1 MKPKPQIRDEA
12 ITGLEDATRAI
23 RVSEATRL
31 ECLARGYR
39 AVTGGEMARRAFIAE
54 AALALGLS
62 APRVESMLGLAVL
75 LADEYRDTAALAR
88 TGDLS
93 LRHAEIITDAGMVIT
108 NVTAT
113 GVDPAATA
121 VALEQDKLAEERRHA
136 YEQEILPHAL
146 ELTPNRLRPVAK
158 RLAERWA
165 VEPIEARQAR
175 EAKKRRVTVVQLG
188 EGMAEL
194 RAYLPAVQAL
204 GLYDHLTRVGRAVK
218 RGLIP
223 APASPDAVTATAG
236 SVESGSIDPAAA
248 GGAGAAAVDGVEGA
262 GRHAHAPD
270 TRGLDELRADAFY
283 SLLSRDPFDASEAA
297 AHSTGAELHGR
308 VQLVLTAAGVDA
320 LLKTHGGT
328 ITRDSHTPAGGVK
341 CELKGYGPIDI
352 ESVKPLIA
360 GRKQWDLVT
369 VCTHT
374 GTVIRIDTYRPN
386 KSQERFLAARDGHCR
401 FPGCV
406 SPVYR
411 SEIDHTI
418 DAALGGPT
426 ATDNL
431 AHLCRSHHAL
441 KGNSDWTVRQLE
453 GGVLEW
459 TAPSGRTHIDRP
471 RDLLPEH
478 RASRRTP
485 QRKVRFQPAA
495 KRAAVK
501 EPELHPF

>member
-1 MKPKPQIRDEA
+1 MKAKPQIRDEA

-23 RVSEATRL
+23 RVAEASRL
-31 ECLARGYR
+31 EHLARGYA
-39 AVTGGEMARRAFIAE
+39 AVTGGEMATRAYITE
-54 AALALGLS
+54 AALALGVS
-62 APRVESMLGLAVL
+62 EPRVASMLGLAVFL
-75 LADEYRDTAALAR
+75 IDTYRDTHALVL
-88 TGDLS
+88 TGEIS

-113 GVDPAATA
+113 GVDQAAIA
-121 VALEQDKLAEERRHA
+121 LALEQDKLAEQRRHA
-136 YEQEILPHAL
+136 YEQEVLVYAR

-165 VEPIEARQAR
+165 VEPIEVRQAR

-204 GLYDHLTRVGRAVK
+204 GLYDRLTRMGRAVK

-223 APASPDAVTATAG
+223 APASPDAVTPGAEQ
-236 SVESGSIDPAAA
+236 SEPAALEA
-248 GGAGAAAVDGVEGA
+248 GQPGEAGKAA
-262 GRHAHAPD
+262 D

-283 SLLSRDPFDASEAA
+283 ALLSRDPFDAAEAA
-297 AHSTGAELHGR
+297 AHNTGADLQGR

-320 LLKTHGGT
+320 LLATHGGT
-328 ITRDSHTPAGGVK
+328 IIRDSSMPAGGVK

-352 ESVKPLIA
+352 ESVRPLIA
-360 GRKQWDLVT
+360 GRQQWDLVT

-374 GTVIRIDTYRPN
+374 GTVIRTDTYRPN
-386 KSQERFLAARDGHCR
+386 KSQERFLVARDGHCR

-431 AHLCRSHHAL
+431 AHLCRSHHTL
-441 KGNSDWTVRQLE
+441 KGNSDWTVRQFA

-459 TAPSGRTHIDRP
+459 TAPSGRIHIDRP

-478 RASRRTP
+478 RASRHTP
-485 QRKVRFQPAA
+485 QRKVRFKAV
-495 KRAAVK
+495 VK
-501 EPELHPF
+501 EPDLHPF